1 VSAFI
6 GRSKSEIPP
15 SKEKA
20 MADEYDLLGPQV
32 EPKASFW
39 NRCSQPRI
47 VSLDD
52 LREAGTDDSNSPNFF
67 PPYPDSDTP
76 EGQAIIDAELAEL
89 RELEL
94 LRKDPNALVGGPP
107 ERERKQMSVFLT
119 GGDLTIFSKKIKFS
133 PPPLGAIVRTTRL
146 NEPLV
151 QTGLELAR
159 YFEGETPGLAHRHA
173 LNGLIRV
180 RDWSP
185 ARQAWVWA
193 ALDVAISSALL
204 AAWHYKWLAT
214 GRTDLVA
221 RRQRPYEYT
230 VSQRLPP
237 LNVLY
242 DTEVQLVDGMVVGEV
257 PDGTPRTKP
266 MPSPGTPR
274 HPAYPSGHS
283 TYSGAASELLSCFFP
298 EAKEELDKLADNIG
312 MARLWAGIHWRTD
325 HINGMAL
332 GRTVA
337 RLVIDQLNSTGVEP
351 AMPPTDP
358 SPPIPTRAELRQE
371 ADAFESNCGNGN
383 GNLCTPPAPPSADSL
398 QRAIGPQQGAR

>member
-1 VSAFI
+1 MGA
-6 GRSKSEIPP
+6 
-15 SKEKA
+15 
-20 MADEYDLLGPQV
+20 EYKLSGPQV

-52 LREAGTDDSNSPNFF
+52 LREAGTDDPDNKDFFF

-76 EGQAIIDAELAEL
+76 EGQAMIDDEIAEL
-89 RELEL
+89 RELES
-94 LRKDPNALVGGPP
+94 LRKDPNSLVGGSG
-107 ERERKQMSVFLT
+107 ERKRKEMSIFLT
-119 GGDLTIFSKKIKFS
+119 GKPLKLPGLPDIKFS
-133 PPPLGAIVRTTRL
+133 PPPLGAVVRTTRL
-146 NEPLV
+146 DEPLV
-151 QTGLELAR
+151 QTGEELAR

-173 LNGLIRV
+173 LNGLIRL

-214 GRTDLVA
+214 DRTDLVA
-221 RRQRPYEYT
+221 RRQRPYEYA
-230 VSQRLPP
+230 VSPGLPP

-242 DTEVQLVDGMVVGEV
+242 DREVKLVDGMVVGEV
-257 PDGTPRTKP
+257 QDGALKEKP

-298 EAKEELDKLADNIG
+298 EAKDELDKLADNIG

-325 HINGMAL
+325 HTRGMAL

-337 RLVIDQLNSTGVEP
+337 RLVIAQMNSTGVEP

-358 SPPIPTRAELRQE
+358 SSPQNPPARADLQQI
-371 ADAFESNCGNGN
+371 ADDFESNCGNGN
-383 GNLCTPPAPPSADSL
+383 GDLCEKPAPPSVESL
-398 QRAIGPQQGAR
+398 RRAIGPQQGAR

>member
-1 VSAFI
+1 MVA
-6 GRSKSEIPP
+6 
-15 SKEKA
+15 
-20 MADEYDLLGPQV
+20 EYKLPGPQV

-39 NRCSQPRI
+39 NRCSQPSI

-52 LREAGTDDSNSPNFF
+52 LREAGTDDPSNSDFF
-67 PPYPDSDTP
+67 PPYPDSGTP

-89 RELEL
+89 RELES
-94 LRKDPNALVGGPP
+94 LRGDANALFGGPP
-107 ERERKQMSVFLT
+107 ERERKKMSIFLT
-119 GGDLTIFSKKIKFS
+119 GEPLKLLGLPDIKFS
-133 PPPLGAIVRTTRL
+133 PPPLGAVVTTRL
-146 NEPLV
+146 NKPIV
-151 QTGLELAR
+151 QTGQELAR

-173 LNGLIRV
+173 LNGLIRL

-221 RRQRPYEYT
+221 RRQRPFEYT
-230 VSQRLPP
+230 ASPGLPP

-242 DTEVQLVDGMVVGEV
+242 DTKVKVNDNGEVV
-257 PDGTPRTKP
+257 PDGNRTKP

-298 EAKEELDKLADNIG
+298 EAKDELDKLADNIG

-337 RLVIDQLNSTGVEP
+337 RLVIAQMNSTGVEP
-351 AMPPTDP
+351 AMPPTP
-358 SPPIPTRAELRQE
+358 SLEIPPDRAELQRE

-383 GNLCTPPAPPSADSL
+383 GDLCTPPAPLSLELL

>member
-1 VSAFI
+1 MVA
-6 GRSKSEIPP
+6 
-15 SKEKA
+15 
-20 MADEYDLLGPQV
+20 EYNLPGPQV

-52 LREAGTDDSNSPNFF
+52 LREAGTDDPNSPNFF
-67 PPYPDSDTP
+67 PPYPDSGTP
-76 EGQAIIDAELAEL
+76 EGQAIIDAEIAEL
-89 RELEL
+89 RELES
-94 LRKDPNALVGGPP
+94 LRGDANALVGGPP
-107 ERERKQMSVFLT
+107 RERKPMSVFLT
-119 GGDLTIFSKKIKFS
+119 GGDLTISSKTIEFA
-133 PPPLGAIVRTTRL
+133 PPPLGAVVRTIRL
-146 NEPLV
+146 DEPLV
-151 QTGLELAR
+151 QTGRELAR

-180 RDWSP
+180 KDWSP
-185 ARQAWVWA
+185 PRQAWVWA

-214 GRTDLVA
+214 DRTDLVA
-221 RRQRPYEYT
+221 RRQRPFEYAD
-230 VSQRLPP
+230 SQSLPP

-242 DTEVQLVDGMVVGEV
+242 DTEVKVNATGEVDGEV
-257 PDGTPRTKP
+257 QDGALRTKP
-266 MPSPGTPR
+266 LPSPGTPR

-298 EAKEELDKLADNIG
+298 EAKDELDKLADNIG
-312 MARLWAGIHWRTD
+312 VARLWAGIHWRTD

-351 AMPPTDP
+351 SMLPTATTL
-358 SPPIPTRAELRQE
+358 PIPTRAELQQE

-383 GNLCTPPAPPSADSL
+383 GNLCSPPAPPNAESL
-398 QRAIGPQQGAR
+398 RRAIGPQQGAR

>member
-1 VSAFI
+1 MVT
-6 GRSKSEIPP
+6 
-15 SKEKA
+15 
-20 MADEYDLLGPQV
+20 EYNLYGPQV

-52 LREAGTDDSNSPNFF
+52 LREAGTDDPNSPNFF
-67 PPYPDSDTP
+67 PSYPDSGTP
-76 EGQAIIDAELAEL
+76 EGQAIINAEIAEL
-89 RELEL
+89 RELES
-94 LRKDPNALVGGPP
+94 LRGNANALVGGPP
-107 ERERKQMSVFLT
+107 GRERKQMSVFLT
-119 GGDLTIFSKKIKFS
+119 GGDLMISSKTIKFA
-133 PPPLGAIVRTTRL
+133 PPPLGAVVRTLRL
-146 NEPLV
+146 NQPLV
-151 QTGLELAR
+151 ETGRELAR

-180 RDWSP
+180 KDWSP
-185 ARQAWVWA
+185 PRQAWVWA

-214 GRTDLVA
+214 DRTDLVA
-221 RRQRPYEYT
+221 RRQRPFEYA
-230 VSQRLPP
+230 VSQGLPP

-242 DTEVQLVDGMVVGEV
+242 DTEVDLSSGEV
-257 PDGTPRTKP
+257 QDGNPRTKP

-298 EAKEELDKLADNIG
+298 EAKDELDKLADNIG

-325 HINGMAL
+325 HINGIAL

-337 RLVIDQLNSTGVEP
+337 RSVIAQLNSTGVEP
-351 AMPPTDP
+351 SMLPTDP
-358 SPPIPTRAELRQE
+358 PPPIPTRPELQQM
-371 ADAFESNCGNGN
+371 ADDFESNCGNGN
-383 GNLCTPPAPPSADSL
+383 GDLCNQPTPPSAESL
-398 QRAIGPQQGAR
+398 RRAIGPQQGAR